1 MRKIAFQT
9 TAVLALVASA
19 QPLAAQTQAAA
30 PCLTRPEL
38 RGMVAYFL
46 PTVLQSAIDTC
57 ATKLTPES
65 YMLARAPKLLTT
77 LEAGRSEA
85 WPMAKAAFVKIGGND
100 DKGTANLFASLPE
113 EAVRPLIEA
122 VIADKLGSTIKPD
135 SCGDIDRVMA
145 PLEPLPAANLVDVL
159 TEAMAIAGRND
170 KQMRVCRD
178 S

>member
-1 MRKIAFQT
+1 MRKIAFR
-9 TAVLALVASA
+9 TAAALALVAST
-19 QPLAAQTQAAA
+19 QPLAAQTQAAQ

-57 ATKLTPES
+57 TKKLSPES

-85 WPMAKAAFVKIGGND
+85 WPMAKVAFVKIGGSDNKD
-100 DKGTANLFASLPE
+100 VGGLFESLPE

-122 VIADKLGSTIKPD
+122 VIAQKLGSTIKPE

-145 PLEPLPAANLVDVL
+145 PLEPLPASNLVDVL

-170 KQMRVCRD
+170 KQLRVCQE